1 MIAVQIQQKDARFYF
16 VSFPA
21 EDLLRHIRFT
31 SRFHHE
37 GEQIRPKPPAQED
50 EVARFI
56 AGVERS
62 DEAFQRKLTAR
73 KIRAIMN
80 FYETALTQ
88 PPIPGTVLLFSQER
102 LEFTPLSNLP
112 GVGHLQNPAQP
123 YLIIDGQHR
132 LAALHFLAKKHP
144 QEARTVQV
152 PCIIFDGQSR
162 DFAAEMF
169 VVINSTPTRISRSH
183 LVDLYE
189 KVSWISPQQRLA
201 ASIVHMLYS
210 RSDSPLR
217 YRINRLGSRTQ
228 KDKWILQSELFHEVH
243 RWLENEPCHSPA
255 KEAERQYQILSDFL
269 FAARKAWGEAWGN
282 HQYMVTCPVTIR
294 AMIRVCAQLTAHGQH
309 EPAEDRLHRWME
321 LLQPWN
327 TLIPEF
333 EVTNFHQR
341 FPAKGQVERIRI
353 IQNEL
358 LRPIKDSLPKNST
371 LTQTP

>member
-21 EDLLRHIRFT
+21 EDLLRHVRFT

-37 GEQIRPKPPAQED
+37 DDHIQPTPPAEED

-56 AGVERS
+56 ANVERS
-62 DEAFQRKLTAR
+62 DEAFQRELAAK

-102 LEFTPLSNLP
+102 LEFTPLSHLP
-112 GVGHLQNPAQP
+112 GLGHLQNPAQP

-132 LAALHFLAKKHP
+132 LAALHFFAKKHP
-144 QEARTVQV
+144 QEARAIQV
-152 PCIIFDGQSR
+152 PCIIFDRQSR

-169 VVINSTPTRISRSH
+169 VVINSTPTRISKSH

-189 KVSWISPQQRLA
+189 KVSWISPQQRVA
-201 ASIVHMLYS
+201 ARIVHMLYS

-217 YRINRLGSRTQ
+217 YRISRLGSRTH

-243 RWLENEPCHSPA
+243 QWIENDPSHSPA
-255 KEAERQYQILSDFL
+255 EEAERRYQILSDFL
-269 FAARKAWGEAWGN
+269 FAARKTWGEAWGN
-282 HQYMVTCPVTIR
+282 PGYMVTCPVTIR
-294 AMIRVCAQLTAHGQH
+294 AMIRVCVQLTAQGEH
-309 EPAEDRLHRWME
+309 EPAEDRLRRWME
-321 LLQPWN
+321 LLQPW
-327 TLIPEF
+327 TKLIPEF
-333 EVTNFHQR
+333 EATNFYQR

-358 LRPIKDSLPKNST
+358 LRPIKHSLARLKP
-371 LTQTP
+371 